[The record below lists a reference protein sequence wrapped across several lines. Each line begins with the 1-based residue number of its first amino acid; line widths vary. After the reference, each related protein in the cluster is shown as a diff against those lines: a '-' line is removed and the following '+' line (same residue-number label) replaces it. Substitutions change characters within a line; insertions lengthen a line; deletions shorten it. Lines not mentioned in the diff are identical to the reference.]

1 MGASF
6 VNEVDQ
12 AMITRDAVLKQLKD
26 NLHATNNQMK
36 QVADSKRRDVEF
48 QVGDSIFL
56 RLGAYRQQSV
66 YQRTIQ
72 NLAIYFYGSYYIE
85 ARIGNVAYRLKLLE
99 GSKIHPIFHVS
110 MLKRKVGETTI
121 TGAQLPPVA
130 EDGEISVVPKALLD
144 TRWVKKGSKFVEES
158 LVQWSGL
165 PKEDATWE
173 NTEELHEKFIS
184 MNLEDKVPQKEGSN
198 GKPTRR
204 STRVPITNRRYL
216 N

>member
-1 MGASF
+1 MAPFQALYGRPPLSIPTYQMGASS

-12 AMITRDAVLKQLKD
+12 SMITRDAVLK
-26 NLHATNNQMK
+26 
-36 QVADSKRRDVEF
+36 
-48 QVGDSIFL
+48 
-56 RLGAYRQQSV
+56 LGAYRQQSV
-66 YQRTIQ
+66 YRRTIQ
-72 NLAIYFYGSYYIE
+72 NLAIHFYGSYYIE

-99 GSKIHPIFHVS
+99 GSKIHPVFHVS
-110 MLKRKVGETTI
+110 MLKRKV
-121 TGAQLPPVA
+121 
-130 EDGEISVVPKALLD
+130 D

-216 N
+216 K